1 MKNKEKLVGTLS
13 DDSDDNAVKVED
25 TKLVIKKKFLS
36 DKKRKRPS
44 SDEYENP
51 GFYAALDQGIEI
63 RNELKFFNS
72 VSFLYSNDS
81 LAKIVIIIFSSSR
94 QERLKRRIMTEKG
107 LLGDL
112 GKSHVGRV
120 RLII

>member
-63 RNELKFFNS
+63 RNELKFFLIRFIFWT
-72 VSFLYSNDS
+72 VTIVLQKQFLHLSKN
-81 LAKIVIIIFSSSR
+81 A
-94 QERLKRRIMTEKG
+94 
-107 LLGDL
+107 
-112 GKSHVGRV
+112 
-120 RLII
+120 

>member
-36 DKKRKRPS
+36 EKKRKRPS

-63 RNELKFFNS
+63 RKLRNILFKKTQIKASKIRGGF
-72 VSFLYSNDS
+72 SFVYPNHR
-81 LAKIVIIIFSSSR
+81 KNPN
-94 QERLKRRIMTEKG
+94 
-107 LLGDL
+107 
-112 GKSHVGRV
+112 
-120 RLII
+120 

>member
-1 MKNKEKLVGTLS
+1 MCCKNFQQKQEQIRRTMKNKEKLVGTLS

-63 RNELKFFNS
+63 RNELNF
-72 VSFLYSNDS
+72 
-81 LAKIVIIIFSSSR
+81 
-94 QERLKRRIMTEKG
+94 
-107 LLGDL
+107 
-112 GKSHVGRV
+112 
-120 RLII
+120 